1 MITKLRRKMV
11 LMVMGVVTV
20 LLLSIFLIL
29 YHSASSGF
37 EARSMEALRSAL
49 QQEPMQGRG
58 GGENGGMQQG
68 QMQPENPGTSAEAGK
83 AGEMPDPVPA
93 AEPDKAEKMPEPA
106 ETARTSDSTP
116 PQPRPGT
123 LTPPEGREERPILV
137 LEVCSDG
144 SIQILKNTLYTS
156 EIPDTERLI
165 SQVEAGGQEFGK
177 LSEEHLRFLRDHTA
191 PDGTVRYAF
200 GDTYSEEQS
209 LQHQFM
215 SSLLIGAGAF
225 LIFLIFAVW
234 FSGWAVKPVEEA
246 WKRQRQF
253 AADASHELKT
263 PLTVILSNAGLIAA
277 SSELTDPED
286 KRRVGYIQAE
296 AGRMKELVEELLF
309 LARSD
314 AGRLAAEKARL
325 DLSFLIESCALT
337 FEPVAFDQGK
347 QIETDVEPDL
357 KIEGEEQKL
366 KQLAEIL
373 LDNACKYSN
382 PGSTIRVSLK
392 QAADKKIRFTV
403 VSQGTPLTKEEQTQ
417 IFERFYRADPSRTNA
432 GGYGLGLAIAQE
444 ITRLHGGKIW
454 AESDGEK
461 ENRFIVAFSRE
472 H

>member
-1 MITKLRRKMV
+1 MITKLRRKMI
-11 LMVMGVVTV
+11 LMVMSVVTV

-29 YHSASSGF
+29 YHSADSGY
-37 EARSMEALRSAL
+37 ETRSMEALRSAL
-49 QQEPMQGRG
+49 QQEQMPGRSG
-58 GGENGGMQQG
+58 VENTGMPG
-68 QMQPENPGTSAEAGK
+68 SEQPENQPKGSEI
-83 AGEMPDPVPA
+83 PP
-93 AEPDKAEKMPEPA
+93 EKPESMPEPA
-106 ETARTSDSTP
+106 ETARESEAAP
-116 PQPRPGT
+116 PEPKPGT

-137 LEVCSDG
+137 LKISSDRT
-144 SIQILKNTLYTS
+144 IQILKNTLYTS
-156 EIPDTERLI
+156 ETPDTESLV
-165 SQVEAGGQEFGK
+165 SQVEASTQEFGK
-177 LSEEHLRFLRDHTA
+177 LPEEHLRFLKDHTA
-191 PDGTVRYAF
+191 PDGSVRYAF

-209 LQHQFM
+209 LQHQFT
-215 SSLLIGAGAF
+215 SSLLIGVGAF
-225 LIFLIFAVW
+225 LIFLVFAVW

-263 PLTVILSNAGLIAA
+263 PLTVILSNAGLIAV
-277 SSELTDPED
+277 SPELTDPED

-314 AGRLAAEKARL
+314 AGRLAAEKTHL

-357 KIEGEEQKL
+357 AIDGEEQKL

-373 LDNACKYSN
+373 LDNACKYSD

-392 QAADKKIRFTV
+392 QSAEKKLRFTV
-403 VSQGTPLTKEEQTQ
+403 TSQGTPLTKEEQKQ
-417 IFERFYRADPSRTNA
+417 IFERFYRADPSRGKT

-454 AESDGEK
+454 AESDGVR
-461 ENRFIVAFSRE
+461 ENRFIVE
-472 H
+472 I